1 MITISKVFKILVV
14 YFHLLAIT
22 SCHSA
27 EQVKQQIPEDWFY
40 NSGIDSAREFR
51 LFFDELRKD
60 IKSGNKQGVARKIN
74 YPITINL
81 NGKDSSVKSEVE
93 FIESY
98 DLIINDKVEKAI
110 ESQSFD
116 KIKRYPTG
124 VRIGLG
130 VLWISK
136 VKTEG
141 QKEASIKVFK
151 INN

>member
-1 MITISKVFKILVV
+1 MITISKIFKMLV

-27 EQVKQQIPEDWFY
+27 EQVEQQIPEDWFY

-51 LFFDELRKD
+51 LFFDELRMD
-60 IKSGNKQGVARKIN
+60 IKSGNKQEVAKKIN
-74 YPITINL
+74 FPITANF
-81 NGKDSSVKSEVE
+81 NGKDFSVKSESE

-98 DLIINDKVEKAI
+98 ALIINEKVRDAI
-110 ESQSFD
+110 ENQPFD
-116 KIKRYPTG
+116 KIKRYPAG

-130 VLWISK
+130 VLWISE